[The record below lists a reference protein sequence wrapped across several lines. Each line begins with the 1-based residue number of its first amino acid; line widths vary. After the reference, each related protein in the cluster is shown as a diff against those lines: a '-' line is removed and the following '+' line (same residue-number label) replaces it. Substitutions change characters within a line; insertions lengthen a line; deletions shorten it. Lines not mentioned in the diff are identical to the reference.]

1 MEDVNMYEVLE
12 DFAQTNA
19 LRQTSPGLKLFL
31 GLASILLCVSSPGP
45 VAPLL
50 VAVSLSV
57 AILALARIPPRV
69 YARLLLIP
77 VSFAVMSI
85 AVILFITGSGTV
97 LFEVPGLPLAVTADG
112 ANLAVLLLARVFGGM
127 CSLYFIA
134 LTTPMTEVFDIFR
147 RLGVPTVLIDL
158 AMLIYRF
165 IFILIEE
172 AGQIYRSQVMRLGY
186 GRFRESVNSFG
197 MLAGALFLRTWE
209 SGEAL
214 VLAMDARCYDGKL
227 GIPGDAR
234 PISYPALA
242 VALVYLGAVL
252 AVSLKTGGPLLI

>member
-1 MEDVNMYEVLE
+1 MLE
-12 DFAQTNA
+12 DFAQTND
-19 LRQTSPGLKLFL
+19 LRETSPGLKLFL

-50 VAVSLSV
+50 VAASMSA
-57 AILALARIPPRV
+57 AILLLARIPPRV

-85 AVILFITGSGTV
+85 VVILFVTGSGTV
-97 LFEVPGLPLAVTADG
+97 LLKVPGLPLAVTADG
-112 ANLAVLLLARVFGGM
+112 VNLAILLLARVFGGM
-127 CSLYFIA
+127 CSLFFIA
-134 LTTPMTEVFDIFR
+134 LTTPMTEVFDILR
-147 RLGVPTVLIDL
+147 RLGVPSVLIDL

-165 IFILIEE
+165 IFILIKE
-172 AGQIYRSQVMRLGY
+172 AGQIYRAQVMRLGY

-227 GIPGDAR
+227 GIPGEAR
-234 PISYPALA
+234 PLSPLSLVA
-242 VALVYLGAVL
+242 VLVYLGTVL
-252 AVSLKTGGPLLI
+252 GVSLKTGDLLLI

>member
-1 MEDVNMYEVLE
+1 MYEVLE

-19 LRQTSPGLKLFL
+19 RRQTSPGLKLFL

-45 VAPLL
+45 AAPLL
-50 VAVSLSV
+50 VAASMSA

>member
-1 MEDVNMYEVLE
+1 MLD
-12 DFAQTNA
+12 DFAQTNG
-19 LRQTSPGLKLFL
+19 LLGTSPGLKLFL

-57 AILALARIPPRV
+57 AILVLARIPPRV

-85 AVILFITGSGTV
+85 IVILFITGSGTV
-97 LFEVPGLPLAVTADG
+97 LLEVPGLPLAVTTDG
-112 ANLAVLLLARVFGGM
+112 ANLAILLLARVFGGM
-127 CSLYFIA
+127 CSLFFIA
-134 LTTPMTEVFDIFR
+134 LTTPMAEVFDILK
-147 RLGVPTVLIDL
+147 RLGVPTVVIDL

-186 GRFRESVNSFG
+186 GRFRESVHSFG
-197 MLAGALFLRTWE
+197 MLSGALFLRTWE

-214 VLAMDARCYDGKL
+214 VLAMDARCYDGKF
-227 GIPGDAR
+227 GIPGETR
-234 PISYPALA
+234 PVSGLALA
-242 VALVYLGAVL
+242 TTLIYIGAV
-252 AVSLKTGGPLLI
+252 AGVSLRTGGLTLI

>member
-1 MEDVNMYEVLE
+1 MYEVLE

-19 LRQTSPGLKLFL
+19 LRQTNPGLKLFL

-45 VAPLL
+45 AAPLL
-50 VAVSLSV
+50 VAASMSA

>member
-1 MEDVNMYEVLE
+1 MYEMLE
-12 DFAQTNA
+12 DFAQTND
-19 LRQTSPGLKLFL
+19 LRETSPGLKLFL

-50 VAVSLSV
+50 VAASMSA
-57 AILALARIPPRV
+57 AILLLARIPPRV

-85 AVILFITGSGTV
+85 VVILFVTGSGTV
-97 LFEVPGLPLAVTADG
+97 LLKVPGLPLAVTADG
-112 ANLAVLLLARVFGGM
+112 VNLAILLLARVFGGM
-127 CSLYFIA
+127 CSLFFIA
-134 LTTPMTEVFDIFR
+134 LTTPMTEVFDILR
-147 RLGVPTVLIDL
+147 RLGVPSVLIDL

-172 AGQIYRSQVMRLGY
+172 AGQIYRAQVMRLGY

-227 GIPGDAR
+227 GIPGEAR
-234 PISYPALA
+234 PLSPLSLVA
-242 VALVYLGAVL
+242 VLVYLGTVL
-252 AVSLKTGGPLLI
+252 GVSLKTGDLLLI

>member
-1 MEDVNMYEVLE
+1 MLE
-12 DFAQTNA
+12 DFAQTND
-19 LRQTSPGLKLFL
+19 LRETSPGLKLFL

-50 VAVSLSV
+50 VAASMSA
-57 AILALARIPPRV
+57 AILLLARIPPRV

-85 AVILFITGSGTV
+85 VVILFVTGSGTV
-97 LFEVPGLPLAVTADG
+97 LLKVPGLPLAVTADG
-112 ANLAVLLLARVFGGM
+112 VNLAILLLARVFGGM
-127 CSLYFIA
+127 CSLFFIA
-134 LTTPMTEVFDIFR
+134 LTTPMTEVFDILR
-147 RLGVPTVLIDL
+147 RLGVPSVLIDL

-172 AGQIYRSQVMRLGY
+172 AGQIYRAQVMRLGY

-227 GIPGDAR
+227 GIPGEAR
-234 PISYPALA
+234 PLSPLSLVA
-242 VALVYLGAVL
+242 VLVYLGTVL
-252 AVSLKTGGPLLI
+252 GVSLKTGDLLLI

>member
-1 MEDVNMYEVLE
+1 MLE
-12 DFAQTNA
+12 DFAQTND
-19 LRQTSPGLKLFL
+19 LGGTSPGLKLFL

-45 VAPLL
+45 AAPLL
-50 VAVSLSV
+50 VAASMSA

-69 YARLLLIP
+69 YARLLLVP

-85 AVILFITGSGTV
+85 AVVLFVTGSGAV
-97 LFEVPGLPLAVTADG
+97 LLEVPGLPLVVTAG
-112 ANLAVLLLARVFGGM
+112 GVNLAVLLLARVAGGM

-134 LTTPMTEVFDIFR
+134 LTTPMTEVFEILR
-147 RLGVPTVLIDL
+147 RLRVPAVFIDL
-158 AMLIYRF
+158 AMLTYRF

>member
-1 MEDVNMYEVLE
+1 MLD
-12 DFAQTNA
+12 DFAQTNG
-19 LRQTSPGLKLFL
+19 LRGTSPGLKLFL

>member
-1 MEDVNMYEVLE
+1 MYEVLE
-12 DFAQTNA
+12 DFAQTNG
-19 LRQTSPGLKLFL
+19 LRQTNPGLKLFI

-50 VAVSLSV
+50 VAAAMSV
-57 AILALARIPPRV
+57 AILTLAKIPARF

-85 AVILFITGSGTV
+85 AVILFITPGGAV
-97 LFEVPGLPLAVTADG
+97 LFEVPGLPLAITTG
-112 ANLAVLLLARVFGGM
+112 SANLAVLLLARVFGGM

-134 LTTPMTEVFDIFR
+134 LTTPMAEVFDILR
-147 RLGVPTVLIDL
+147 KLRVPAVFIDL
-158 AMLIYRF
+158 AMLTYRF

-186 GRFRESVNSFG
+186 GRFRESVQSSG

-214 VLAMDARCYDGKL
+214 VLAMDARGYDGKL
-227 GIPGDAR
+227 GIPGEAR
-234 PISYPALA
+234 TVSFPALA
-242 VALVYLGAVL
+242 AALLYISAVL
-252 AVSLKTGGPLLI
+252 GVSLSTGGLAPV